1 MFIIAQYELITI
13 KNYIFSIRNKLK
25 IQQILKVIVEKVSK
39 IVIRKSE
46 PKKKHVT
53 YADMARKSDVPR

>member
-1 MFIIAQYELITI
+1 MLMLLV
-13 KNYIFSIRNKLK
+13 K
-25 IQQILKVIVEKVSK
+25 IVEKVSK

-53 YADMARKSDVPR
+53 YADMVRKSDVPRYDVMK